1 MTTAQKGISALMGL
15 IIPSSG
21 CPHTTFFRPMARY
34 HLPLANREETIY
46 RATSMYLLA
55 QYFLNKDNKPIDIE
69 LKGLVQIYKNMELV
83 NITMAERLRA
93 ISETDSTINALVLL
107 DTYTKTIPRAIK
119 DSLEQ
124 LRYLFTPFFEY
135 MKE

>member
-1 MTTAQKGISALMGL
+1 MITTERKISQMTTAQKGISALMGL

-83 NITMAERLRA
+83 NITMAERLR
-93 ISETDSTINALVLL
+93 
-107 DTYTKTIPRAIK
+107 
-119 DSLEQ
+119 Q
-124 LRYLFTPFFEY
+124 
-135 MKE
+135 